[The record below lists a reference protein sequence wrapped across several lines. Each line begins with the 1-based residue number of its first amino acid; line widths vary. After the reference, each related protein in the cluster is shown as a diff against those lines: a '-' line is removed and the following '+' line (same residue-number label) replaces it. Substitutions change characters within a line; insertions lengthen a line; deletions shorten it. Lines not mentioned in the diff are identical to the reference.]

1 MSKRPGIAIKISAAL
16 CIVLFFLAVSRLR
29 GTPARTLL
37 NGNDVLT
44 AQENTPFDQAQALA
58 ELGKKITGKENKPAE
73 EVFKNIRL
81 LKGVPAGRLLRI
93 WNWDTPSR
101 WASIACIATSSTS
114 GRKMTSRLSKS
125 LATWQRW

>member
-58 ELGKKITGKENKPAE
+58 ELGKRITGKENKPAE

-81 LKGVPAGRLLRI
+81 LIGVPAGRLLRLMELGY
-93 WNWDTPSR
+93 S
-101 WASIACIATSSTS
+101 
-114 GRKMTSRLSKS
+114 LS
-125 LATWQRW
+125 LAAKCTICNVVSHWVL

>member
-81 LKGVPAGRLLRI
+81 FKGVPAGRLLRI
-93 WNWDTPSR
+93 MELGYSLSLCVNCTHCHFVDQWEKDDNPTKQ
-101 WASIACIATSSTS
+101 IA
-114 GRKMTSRLSKS
+114 
-125 LATWQRW
+125 